1 MKIAVCV
8 KHAVDETELK
18 VDSDGRPIL
27 EGAIARISTFDKNAV
42 EEALRLK
49 SALGGEIAAFTV

>member
-18 VDSDGRPIL
+18 VDSGGNPQL
-27 EGAIARISTFDKNAV
+27 KGAPTKMSTFDKNAV
-42 EEALRLK
+42 
-49 SALGGEIAAFTV
+49 